1 MDDLLLKNTHL
12 VLPVIHVVDAAQ
24 ALRNA
29 AIARQAGADG
39 IFLIN
44 HGISS
49 DELFAIHRRVLME
62 HPSYW
67 WIGLNCLDLAPDEVF
82 RRLPAGV
89 DGVWVDDAKIREDQE
104 AQPDAE
110 RIGRAQRGA
119 PGRPLLFGGVAFKY
133 QRPVAELEAAARIA
147 ARHMDIVTT
156 SGPGT
161 GHAADLDKLRRMR
174 SALPWTPLA
183 VASGITPENVCDYL
197 PLVDCFL
204 VATGISSSFEELDR
218 DKVHALVARVRAF
231 SGPAPR
237 TAGLTS
243 AARWGEAD
251 DLFPTTW
258 AQSQR
263 AHGPL
268 AAASFRELAARP
280 SIWTVEASITLRLWD
295 DYLPIDFDWALPRGS
310 DFAIAMETS
319 SRPVEENFVSCLHL
333 VRHPAGTASAGAAVR
348 AFVRAQLDAHPNPEQ
363 QLRERYGKLPAHAVP
378 RFNQMDYPVFD
389 NGSLALGF
397 GLYVQRAERYQGE
410 DHVWCWSRY
419 VHHHK

>member
-1 MDDLLLKNTHL
+1 MDDLLLKNRHL

-29 AIARQAGADG
+29 AIARHAGADG

-49 DELFAIHRRVLME
+49 DELLAIHRRVLTE
-62 HPSYW
+62 HPTHW

-89 DGVWVDDAKIREDQE
+89 GGVWVDDAKIREDHE

-110 RIGRAQRGA
+110 RIARAQSGA

-147 ARHMDIVTT
+147 ARYMDIVTT

-183 VASGITPENVCDYL
+183 VASGITPENVGDYL

-204 VATGISSSFEELDR
+204 VATGISRSFEELDPA
-218 DKVHALVARVRAF
+218 KVRALVTRVRAF
-231 SGPAPR
+231 RGPAPR
-237 TAGLTS
+237 AAGLAS

-251 DLFPTTW
+251 DRFPTTW
-258 AQSQR
+258 AQSQT

-268 AAASFRELAARP
+268 GSASFRELAARP
-280 SIWTVEASITLRLWD
+280 SIWTGEASITFLLWD
-295 DYLPIDFDWALPRGS
+295 GYLPIDFDRALPRGGG
-310 DFAIAMETS
+310 FAISIETS
-319 SRPVEENFVSCLHL
+319 SRPVEESFVSCLHL
-333 VRHPAGTASAGAAVR
+333 VRDPAGTAPAEAAVR
-348 AFVRAQLDAHPNPEQ
+348 AFVRAQLDAHPDPEQ
-363 QLRERYGKLPAHAVP
+363 QLRERYGELPAHADP
-378 RFNQMDYPVFD
+378 RFDQMDYPMFD
-389 NGSLALGF
+389 NGTMVLGF
-397 GLYVQRAERYQGE
+397 GLYVQRAERYHGV